1 MRRSRLGVVALLLAV
16 GVGLLAAPASTPAQ
30 APTRPLAEGWNNA
43 SYPGLPLDVEAALGA
58 TGRGGGGGL
67 GLGGGVA
74 GAGCSGRRPARRS

>member
-30 APTRPLAEGWNNA
+30 APTRPLAEGWNNV

-58 TGRGGGGGL
+58 TGAEVEAAWAWEAESQGWL
-67 GLGGGVA
+67 
-74 GAGCSGRRPARRS
+74 